1 ASRRSS
7 VRELSADLREAASL
21 AASTS
26 IPLDACR
33 SLGARHPCSRWIS
46 GVSPPQPSCGP
57 ERACRPPGCS
67 PWPSRSPPKTH
78 CFEPP
83 AAGGAVTLAAARKV
97 GSTGDVPAALTAC
110 AAADHLR
117 ARRIVVSRAD
127 RFLAEERSGCPTPS
141 GVTLAHADLLPAL
154 FGRDARS
161 V

>member
-1 ASRRSS
+1 LPSRAAARACANSARTS
-7 VRELSADLREAASL
+7 GRPPLWRRGRPYLWTPVAHSGLDIPVRDGSRAYPP
-21 AASTS
+21 
-26 IPLDACR
+26 PL
-33 SLGARHPCSRWIS
+33 
-46 GVSPPQPSCGP
+46 PSCGP

-83 AAGGAVTLAAARKV
+83 PAGGAVTLAAARKV

-154 FGRDARS
+154 FG
-161 V
+161 